1 MTPANITALQALV
14 QADSALAQQLQ
25 SATTNEAATQLLAK
39 AASQK
44 GLAVDAHAIAD
55 YLKTAQTAEISDA
68 ELEAVAGGA
77 GQSGK
82 TYSSANTGMTNTSYP
97 VCHSDGDNPQAEP
110 GPGQANRGRPPE
122 LPQ

>member
-14 QADSALAQQLQ
+14 QADPALVQQLQ

-55 YLKTAQTAEISDA
+55 YLKTAQTGEISDA
-68 ELEAVAGGA
+68 ELEAVAGGVSPSSNPRISTTQPTRPSRPIGSA
-77 GQSGK
+77 ETSGDAK
-82 TYSSANTGMTNTSYP
+82 ANQASAR
-97 VCHSDGDNPQAEP
+97 DNDTPAL
-110 GPGQANRGRPPE
+110 GRCG
-122 LPQ
+122 

>member
-14 QADSALAQQLQ
+14 KADPALAQQLQ
-25 SATTNEAATQLLAK
+25 SVANNEAAAELLAQ

-55 YLKTAQTAEISDA
+55 YLKTSQTAEISDA
-68 ELEAVAGGA
+68 ELETVAGGA

-97 VCHSDGDNPQAEP
+97 VCHSDGDNPQPDP
-110 GPGQANRGRPPE
+110 GPGQANRVRPLE
-122 LPQ
+122 RPQ

>member
-14 QADSALAQQLQ
+14 QADPALAQQLQ

-55 YLKTAQTAEISDA
+55 YLKTSPTARMTDA
-68 ELEAVAGGA
+68 ELEGVAGG
-77 GQSGK
+77 
-82 TYSSANTGMTNTSYP
+82 YDP
-97 VCHSDGDNPQAEP
+97 VPIPKRKAVGEGPPGYEGDNYD
-110 GPGQANRGRPPE
+110 ANRNNRVQGTGVG
-122 LPQ
+122 